1 MVKKVLILEDK
12 DDTRR
17 MLVYLVKEVQPDAVV
32 YEASEEQTAYAIAME
47 KTIDLFLVDI
57 ILHPER
63 KGDVSGGDYAQNI
76 RNVDKY
82 LFTPIIIITSMYDP
96 KMCMYSSV
104 HCYKFI
110 EKPFDPEKVKK
121 TIAEAIRYK
130 TENKEGRRAIFRVD
144 GVLVMVLIEEIMFIE
159 SVDHRLR
166 ITTISEKLQ
175 VLYKSCNTIL
185 EELDCDDFTMC
196 KRGVIVNLNYVS
208 IVDPVNRYV
217 YLRGCKEV
225 LEIGPI
231 LKKEFM
237 RKVMARGIEV
247 I

>member
-1 MVKKVLILEDK
+1 MKKVLILEDK
-12 DDTRR
+12 DDTRK
-17 MLVYLVKEVQPDAVV
+17 MLVYLVKEVQPDAVI
-32 YEASEEQTAYAIAME
+32 YEVSEEQTAYAIAME

-130 TENKEGRRAIFRVD
+130 TESKKGRRAIFRVD

-175 VLYKSCNTIL
+175 VPYKTCNTIL

-217 YLRGCKEV
+217 YLRGNKEV